1 MERPGDTNLDGEV
14 DILDVIA
21 ANKHILGVGT
31 LDKTGLKNADMDG
44 NGMAD
49 SEDALA
55 ILKEVIN
62 GGE

>member
-1 MERPGDTNLDGEV
+1 M
-14 DILDVIA
+14 
-21 ANKHILGVGT
+21 ILGVGT

-62 GGE
+62 GEE